1 MTQSALDALNTS
13 PQLVFELAAGVES
26 LEEIAERYE
35 LDITFLRELMETKH
49 VKRMVKEKRKELDE
63 TGFTL
68 AQKAK
73 LCFEDLLGAVYQK
86 AKKPDAGL
94 GQTLAAAEFF
104 RKVAG
109 LDKMDVGAQQDKF
122 SITINLGGAVPTASP
137 AFTINAEPTKPEF
150 KMPALFLTVPEYI
163 TPTMA
168 DANLTDLA
176 YNEAGV

>member
-73 LCFEDLLGAVYQK
+73 LCFEDL
-86 AKKPDAGL
+86 
-94 GQTLAAAEFF
+94 
-104 RKVAG
+104 
-109 LDKMDVGAQQDKF
+109 
-122 SITINLGGAVPTASP
+122 
-137 AFTINAEPTKPEF
+137 
-150 KMPALFLTVPEYI
+150 
-163 TPTMA
+163 
-168 DANLTDLA
+168 
-176 YNEAGV
+176 

>member
-35 LDITFLRELMETKH
+35 LDLTFLQELMQTPH

-68 AQKAK
+68 AAKAK

-109 LDKMDVGAQQDKF
+109 LDKLDVGAQQDKF
-122 SITINLGGAVPTASP
+122 SITINLGGNAPTTGP
-137 AFTINAEPTKPEF
+137 ITINAEQPKAAF

-176 YNEAGV
+176 YNENAA